1 MGMLMRTTYA
11 SFPLLLGLLLTA
23 CGGDEPGEST
33 EDDDSTSSTPTF
45 SSSPTDSAEETSSRL
60 RFTVHHVCAN
70 SDSLTCPKRRDM
82 PPPVKLEVT
91 VPEGWQ
97 QLEDFPNVITPVQPN
112 PTAGP
117 DGAALL
123 LGWTTFQ
130 VGVNSDPCLTPG
142 EAKKYDDG
150 HESPDVAVGPTVDDF
165 VEAVTSQRALDV
177 TKPVD
182 ARIGGHGARFFSLE
196 GPDDLSKCE
205 LWRPWDPGI
214 YAQGESNHW
223 DVWAVR
229 VDGQRVVFVAQHFP
243 ETPPEAVAQLREI
256 VESIRFVS

>member
-1 MGMLMRTTYA
+1 MVVPMRTA
-11 SFPLLLGLLLTA
+11 CAMVWLLMGLVLSA
-23 CGGDEPGEST
+23 CGGEEPGASA
-33 EDDDSTSSTPTF
+33 EDDPTRTPTV
-45 SSSPTDSAEETSSRL
+45 SLSPTESADANPSPL
-60 RFTVHHVCAN
+60 RVTVHHVCAN
-70 SDSLTCPKRRDM
+70 SESLSCPKRRDM

-91 VPEGWQ
+91 VPEGWH
-97 QLEDFPNVITPVQPN
+97 QLPDFPNVITLEQPN

-117 DGAALL
+117 YGAALL

-130 VGVNSDPCLTPG
+130 VGVNSDPCFTKG
-142 EAKKYDDG
+142 EAKKYPDG
-150 HESPDVAVGPTVDDF
+150 HESPDVRVGPTVDDF
-165 VEAVTSQRALDV
+165 VKAVQAQKALDV

-182 ARIGGHGARFFSLE
+182 AKIGGHAARFFSLE
-196 GPDDLSKCE
+196 GPDDLSGCE

-229 VDGQRVVFVAQHFP
+229 VGGQRVVFVAQHFP
-243 ETPPEAVAQLREI
+243 RTPPDAVAELREI